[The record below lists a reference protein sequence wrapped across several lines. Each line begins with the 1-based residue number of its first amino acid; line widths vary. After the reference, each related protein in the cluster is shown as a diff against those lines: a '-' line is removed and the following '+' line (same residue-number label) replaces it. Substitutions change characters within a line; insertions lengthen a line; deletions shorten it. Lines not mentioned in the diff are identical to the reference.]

1 MLLNLPSR
9 LVSIAAAILV
19 QIPIAWATGDNWKQQ
34 LNDQMLAE
42 KECTVQYLT
51 NVHETELAG
60 QASISTRV
68 HCADGRNFDAVRL
81 GDSTRFDVKDCEPQV
96 C

>member
-1 MLLNLPSR
+1 MLQNLPSR
-9 LVSIAAAILV
+9 LALITAASLV
-19 QIPIAWATGDNWKQQ
+19 QLPIAWAAEDDWKQQ

-42 KECTVQYLT
+42 KQCAVEYLT
-51 NVHETELAG
+51 NVRETELAG
-60 QASISTRV
+60 QASVSSRV

-81 GDSTRFDVKDCEPQV
+81 GESTRFDVKDCEPQV